1 MLCVDEKTQI
11 QALDRTQPI
20 LPLRPG
26 LPEGR
31 THDYRRHGTTSL
43 YAALEIA
50 SGQVL
55 TECHPRHR
63 AEEFLAFCRRIVRE
77 HPAGEL
83 HIVLDNSSTH
93 STPEVN
99 RWLARHRRVHFHFT
113 PKGASWMNLVESWFS
128 ILTRRSVRRG
138 SFASVGELVAAI
150 ESFVAA
156 YNERAQPFVW
166 TKPAETVL
174 AGAVKHNTTS
184 ETEGPREDPLG
195 GGEPAP
201 VRQGRAALARA
212 APPGRRGAGAQRP
225 ALRPGAGRP
234 VLRRAR
240 RAAARSRARG
250 GPREPAG
257 PDRGDAPAPG
267 AADGR
272 RGPGHGAG
280 LRGHHDD
287 PRRRAGGGEAGRA
300 AGPRGGRAALVR
312 PDHARGAEPGRG
324 RPPLPAPVV
333 PHRGGRGQPGA
344 RGDHGGRAPGGRRDA
359 GRQPDVRAGRRRP
372 SGPRGARPE
381 RRAATC
387 W

>member
-1 MLCVDEKTQI
+1 MPRAAVSIVLSEQEKADLRSVVRAPTSRQQAVSRARIVLRAAEGATNREIARELGTTEVAVGRWRAKFARDGLAGLADRPRGGRPRSVDEDTVNRVIATTLERPPAGESHWSVRRLAEQTGVAPASVHRIWRAHRLRPHQTRTFKYSSDPELEAKVIDICGLYLDPPEGALVLCVDEKTQI

-77 HPAGEL
+77 HPEGEL

-138 SFASVGELVAAI
+138 SFASVAELVAAI

-166 TKPAETVL
+166 TKPAEAVL

-184 ETEGPREDPLG
+184 ETE
-195 GGEPAP
+195 
-201 VRQGRAALARA
+201 
-212 APPGRRGAGAQRP
+212 
-225 ALRPGAGRP
+225 
-234 VLRRAR
+234 
-240 RAAARSRARG
+240 
-250 GPREPAG
+250 
-257 PDRGDAPAPG
+257 
-267 AADGR
+267 
-272 RGPGHGAG
+272 H
-280 LRGHHDD
+280 
-287 PRRRAGGGEAGRA
+287 
-300 AGPRGGRAALVR
+300 
-312 PDHARGAEPGRG
+312 
-324 RPPLPAPVV
+324 
-333 PHRGGRGQPGA
+333 
-344 RGDHGGRAPGGRRDA
+344 
-359 GRQPDVRAGRRRP
+359 
-372 SGPRGARPE
+372 
-381 RRAATC
+381 
-387 W
+387 